1 MKCAEVRKHLNQLV
15 EERDTD
21 QLSPQLHRHL
31 KECVACREEF
41 QSVRET
47 IRLLATMPRV
57 APGPGFSAGWR
68 SRIRKQV
75 PAKAATGS
83 FFAFLRQPSLWPV
96 LGAILVVT
104 VSLSFYKMV
113 YTNRQPVPLV
123 SQSGNVAQPEA
134 AKQKRIV
141 PDTFSLSAATYQL
154 KIEQVGPKS
163 KEIQKIIRNFTN
175 SHEGGYAL
183 SYREQRD
190 NLMIFNGLT
199 RIEARKLQK
208 KLEQAGAVVSMTLES
223 K

>member
-21 QLSPQLHRHL
+21 QLSPQIHRHL

-41 QSVRET
+41 QSARET

-57 APGPGFSAGWR
+57 SPGPEFSAGWR
-68 SRIRKQV
+68 SRIRKQI

-83 FFAFLRQPSLWPV
+83 FFACLRQPSLWPV
-96 LGAILVVT
+96 LGAILLVI
-104 VSLSFYKMV
+104 VSLSSYKMI

-123 SQSGNVAQPEA
+123 SQSGNAVQPET
-134 AKQKRIV
+134 AKQKRTAS
-141 PDTFSLSAATYQL
+141 DTLSLSAATYQL
-154 KIEQVGPKS
+154 KIEQVGPKN

-190 NLMIFNGLT
+190 NLMVFNGLT
-199 RIEARKLQK
+199 STEALELQK
-208 KLEQAGAVVSMTLES
+208 KLEQAGAVVSIIIES